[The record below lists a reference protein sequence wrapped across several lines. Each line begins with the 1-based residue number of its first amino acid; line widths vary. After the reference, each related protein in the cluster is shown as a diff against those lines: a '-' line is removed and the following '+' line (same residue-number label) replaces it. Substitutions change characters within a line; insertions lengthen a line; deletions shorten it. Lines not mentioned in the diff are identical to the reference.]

1 MNKNAFFSGAC
12 ARAGL
17 ALLSALMI
25 VLAAPALAH
34 AASTA
39 GGRSER
45 AGSAGAASSASYDTI
60 ALRSARRMAL
70 AIGCQQQRTADFIYP
85 EP

>member
-17 ALLSALMI
+17 GLLSALMI
-25 VLAAPALAH
+25 VLAARALAH
-34 AASTA
+34 AAGPT
-39 GGRSER
+39 GGLFER
-45 AGSAGAASSASYDTI
+45 VGAASAAQYERHMGRASSY
-60 ALRSARRMAL
+60 
-70 AIGCQQQRTADFIYP
+70 QQQRTVDFIYP

>member
-17 ALLSALMI
+17 GLLSALMI
-25 VLAAPALAH
+25 VLAARALAH
-34 AASTA
+34 AAGPA
-39 GGRSER
+39 GGWSER
-45 AGSAGAASSASYDTI
+45 VGAASAAQYDTI
-60 ALRSARRMAL
+60 ALRSASRMGL
-70 AIGCQQQRTADFIYP
+70 AIGYRQRTVDFIYP

>member
-17 ALLSALMI
+17 GLLWALMI
-25 VLAAPALAH
+25 VLAASAPAH
-34 AASTA
+34 AASPA

-45 AGSAGAASSASYDTI
+45 VGSAGAASPAHHDSS
-60 ALRSARRMAL
+60 ALRNASRMAL
-70 AIGCQQQRTADFIYP
+70 AIGDRQRTVDFIYP